1 MLLFDSSCLP
11 VSDWRLEVCRYTWT
25 WRNRLLGT
33 LPYVQESNLI
43 LIHFRF
49 NSCWRLNSVGTDQ
62 INYPIHLLAAAGKPP
77 NSGLWII
84 GRRSP
89 SIRVSGTVHKCRL
102 LRWPMRC
109 EERGV
114 DKFECPSA
122 SVLYHYPSLK
132 IDRSHLK
139 KEFHCHAFTV
149 LAGALSPLA
158 GSTASFQG
166 LPHTTRYGQ
175 ETNDVLHTSA
185 S

>member
-1 MLLFDSSCLP
+1 MLLFDLSCLP
-11 VSDWRLEVCRYTWT
+11 VSDWRPEVCRYTWT

-62 INYPIHLLAAAGKPP
+62 INYPIHLLAADGKQA

-139 KEFHCHAFTV
+139 KEFRCHAFAV

-158 GSTASFQG
+158 GSTASFKG

-175 ETNDVLHTSA
+175 ETNDVLHTSD